1 MRGMFIALSDE
12 RDHAFAVMSTPH
24 HRGAIHMQKLN
35 RVRATFAR
43 VE

>member
-1 MRGMFIALSDE
+1 MRGMSILSGDE
-12 RDHAFAVMSTPH
+12 RDRAFAVMSTPH

-35 RVRATFAR
+35 RVRATSAR